1 MPPAIA
7 RRAPYKDFLQPAL
20 QRRFASTTGVLL
32 GLAYIENLFLANWSN
47 LLWPWFPVGPAS
59 IRTLAIFGCILP
71 IIILRIAHSHI
82 GIRTSHSPFDTFRHY
97 ALSFATIETIITF
110 AISAWLFSQTYL
122 LSTPASANLGWI
134 TYYSGDRARLNERA
148 LFYTVN
154 IIILGIAQGILHV
167 SADCDRIL
175 LGAVKPKREG
185 DANTQATSSWVRLTE
200 WVPVIVVRAG
210 MLSITVSLANYI
222 VLYHF
227 LRRSAWGWALS
238 FFRLFYNLPKSN
250 IPPSQAPWS
259 IWMLARSM
267 WAGFLLCLLWY
278 FGDMVFRLQLGR
290 PPLKNGQPLSAESK
304 DPNGSLLNGLQS
316 KKSRISAFAMWELA
330 LITRDFD
337 IRRRSIFEDIDRKDG
352 TMWSQIYATC
362 LSTIKSLEQRID
374 EYGKP
379 PAPPPVQP
387 NAAPP
392 KPQARVV
399 QPPKTDDVWAPAPS
413 SRGFRDSLGKFVTS
427 VATSPGK
434 TPAEVYLPEAKKKA
448 LEATDHLLTKEQKEA
463 LSPEGINSLAQ
474 TIALRFLAL
483 PTFGIFFQQL
493 FSRRLATAVLGRPYG
508 EPSIYVNAAY
518 ALSKLAVSS
527 LTEDQYGNVQRDV
540 PTIIRTFTAVIKKLE
555 RFRDGF
561 PMHWTDLR
569 KNRVC
574 PEVDELLEAL
584 KDGLSEL
591 ITAFGQYS
599 SDLRLTRA
607 DMRLARE
614 AAEKKQVEAVAE
626 VPRRAAATRT
636 AEAQPQMQQVR

>member
-1 MPPAIA
+1 M
-7 RRAPYKDFLQPAL
+7 
-20 QRRFASTTGVLL
+20 
-32 GLAYIENLFLANWSN
+32 
-47 LLWPWFPVGPAS
+47 LWPWFPVGPAS

-175 LGAVKPKREG
+175 LGTVKPKREG

-316 KKSRISAFAMWELA
+316 KKSRISVCCSLY
-330 LITRDFD
+330 L
-337 IRRRSIFEDIDRKDG
+337 SI
-352 TMWSQIYATC
+352 
-362 LSTIKSLEQRID
+362 
-374 EYGKP
+374 
-379 PAPPPVQP
+379 
-387 NAAPP
+387 
-392 KPQARVV
+392 
-399 QPPKTDDVWAPAPS
+399 
-413 SRGFRDSLGKFVTS
+413 
-427 VATSPGK
+427 
-434 TPAEVYLPEAKKKA
+434 EAW
-448 LEATDHLLTKEQKEA
+448 
-463 LSPEGINSLAQ
+463 
-474 TIALRFLAL
+474 R
-483 PTFGIFFQQL
+483 
-493 FSRRLATAVLGRPYG
+493 
-508 EPSIYVNAAY
+508 
-518 ALSKLAVSS
+518 
-527 LTEDQYGNVQRDV
+527 
-540 PTIIRTFTAVIKKLE
+540 
-555 RFRDGF
+555 
-561 PMHWTDLR
+561 
-569 KNRVC
+569 
-574 PEVDELLEAL
+574 
-584 KDGLSEL
+584 
-591 ITAFGQYS
+591 
-599 SDLRLTRA
+599 
-607 DMRLARE
+607 
-614 AAEKKQVEAVAE
+614 
-626 VPRRAAATRT
+626 
-636 AEAQPQMQQVR
+636 